1 MGLGKVNNKTQK
13 WNENNNLNF
22 IVGKY
27 NCHTSKFKERE
38 REVTIEYTVP
48 YHGRPEQLLQV
59 N

>member
-27 NCHTSKFKERE
+27 DCRTSKFKERE
-38 REVTIEYTVP
+38 RERSNDRVYCTISW
-48 YHGRPEQLLQV
+48 QA
-59 N
+59 